1 MTSSFN
7 SSVGGRDVIFPL
19 NGPFNDDYDECID
32 EECKEEC
39 QDNPIE
45 PSVDLIIYMSI
56 RCAVTVFTVVLIV
69 LVFVNIARGIRV
81 KSWRLYLLT
90 AITLFAWIGMSL
102 YQDHFDNY
110 YVNWLACEPQPRSIY
125 ECVRN
130 LTHGLTLFLI
140 VLVLGHMS
148 DFQHHG
154 SWLGLVFA
162 VVLVP
167 LLYSVGLIVVDLRL
181 DPELRRQWE
190 TGVAITAVRVALYN
204 VV

>member
-1 MTSSFN
+1 MTSFN
-7 SSVGGRDVIFPL
+7 SSSGGRDVIFPL
-19 NGPFNDDYDECID
+19 NGPLNDDYDECID

-110 YVNWLACEPQPRSIY
+110 YVNWLACEPQPR
-125 ECVRN
+125 
-130 LTHGLTLFLI
+130 
-140 VLVLGHMS
+140 
-148 DFQHHG
+148 
-154 SWLGLVFA
+154 
-162 VVLVP
+162 
-167 LLYSVGLIVVDLRL
+167 
-181 DPELRRQWE
+181 
-190 TGVAITAVRVALYN
+190 
-204 VV
+204 